1 MAHISTEDELRKV
14 YKTPKGR
21 ALAKQMSKLDKH
33 SKRFIELSPFLLIS
47 STGPDSLGDITPRGE
62 KPGFVLILD
71 DNTIAIPDR
80 PGNNRLDTLSNVLKH
95 SGVGAIFFIP
105 GVNETLRING
115 HAKILTDFNLLRR
128 FEIQG
133 KFPLSVLL
141 IQIHEVY
148 LHCAKA
154 LMRSE
159 LWSSKAQAKERPIPA
174 MAQMIRDQSECNFP
188 LEPDEDMRSR
198 YAKVLY

>member
-1 MAHISTEDELRKV
+1 MAHITTEDQLRQV

-21 ALAKQMSKLDKH
+21 SLAKQMSKLEKH

-115 HAKILTDFNLLRR
+115 HAKILTDLNLLSR

-133 KFPLSVLL
+133 KLPLSVLM

-154 LMRSE
+154 LMRSD
-159 LWSSKAQAKERPIPA
+159 LWSSNAQANERPIPA
-174 MAQMIRDQSECNFP
+174 MAQMIKDQSGGTFP
-188 LEPDEDMRSR
+188 LESDEEMASR
-198 YAKVLY
+198 YANVLY